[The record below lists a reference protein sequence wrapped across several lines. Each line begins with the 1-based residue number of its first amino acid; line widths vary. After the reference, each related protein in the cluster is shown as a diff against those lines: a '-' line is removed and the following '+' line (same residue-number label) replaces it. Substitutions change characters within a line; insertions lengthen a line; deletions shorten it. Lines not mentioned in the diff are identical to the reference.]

1 MPEGTEEKQVTGQE
15 PTPVQN
21 QQTQVDIDALL
32 SKAREQE
39 KAKLYPE
46 IERLKGELKV
56 KSEKLNAEILK
67 SNGLED
73 IVAERDKEITRL
85 KDLIEKAK
93 QEGQSLGKEEL
104 EALTKERDELKAEVE
119 KARAEFEAY
128 KQSQEVE
135 AYKAS
140 KLSDIDED
148 FKDLVTGSTKEE
160 IDSTYAKA
168 KALQD
173 KVKEKYKPNLGLPTP
188 DMNNIF
194 ESKNKDALVSVRDM
208 DNQTYEALRKVMFGD
223 SGNRKF

>member
-1 MPEGTEEKQVTGQE
+1 MSEEEKDTQATGQE
-15 PTPVQN
+15 PAPAQN
-21 QQTQVDIDALL
+21 AQTQVDIDALL

-46 IERLKGELKV
+46 IEKLKGELKV

-73 IVAERDKEITRL
+73 TVAERDKEITRL

-148 FKDLVTGSTKEE
+148 FKDLEVGSTKEE

-194 ESKNKDALVSVRDM
+194 ESKNKDALASVRDM

>member
-1 MPEGTEEKQVTGQE
+1 M
-15 PTPVQN
+15 
-21 QQTQVDIDALL
+21 
-32 SKAREQE
+32 
-39 KAKLYPE
+39 
-46 IERLKGELKV
+46 
-56 KSEKLNAEILK
+56 
-67 SNGLED
+67 
-73 IVAERDKEITRL
+73 
-85 KDLIEKAK
+85 
-93 QEGQSLGKEEL
+93 GKEEL

-148 FKDLVTGSTKEE
+148 FKDLVIGSTKEE

-194 ESKNKDALVSVRDM
+194 ESKNKDALASVRDM

>member
-1 MPEGTEEKQVTGQE
+1 MSEEEKGTQVTGQE
-15 PTPVQN
+15 PAPAQN
-21 QQTQVDIDALL
+21 TQTQVDIDALL

-46 IERLKGELKV
+46 IEKLKGELKI
-56 KSEKLNAEILK
+56 KSEKFNAEILK

-73 IVAERDKEITRL
+73 TVAERDKEITRL

-148 FKDLVTGSTKEE
+148 FKDLVIGSTKEE

-173 KVKEKYKPNLGLPTP
+173 KVKEKINQIGLPTP

-194 ESKNKDALVSVRDM
+194 ESKNKDALASVRDM

>member
-1 MPEGTEEKQVTGQE
+1 M
-15 PTPVQN
+15 
-21 QQTQVDIDALL
+21 
-32 SKAREQE
+32 
-39 KAKLYPE
+39 
-46 IERLKGELKV
+46 LKI

-73 IVAERDKEITRL
+73 TVAERDKEITRL

-148 FKDLVTGSTKEE
+148 FKDLVIGSTKEE

-194 ESKNKDALVSVRDM
+194 ESKNKEALASVRDI

>member
-104 EALTKERDELKAEVE
+104 EALTKERDELKAEGI
-119 KARAEFEAY
+119 KRR
-128 KQSQEVE
+128 QS
-135 AYKAS
+135 
-140 KLSDIDED
+140 
-148 FKDLVTGSTKEE
+148 T
-160 IDSTYAKA
+160 
-168 KALQD
+168 
-173 KVKEKYKPNLGLPTP
+173 
-188 DMNNIF
+188 
-194 ESKNKDALVSVRDM
+194 
-208 DNQTYEALRKVMFGD
+208 
-223 SGNRKF
+223 